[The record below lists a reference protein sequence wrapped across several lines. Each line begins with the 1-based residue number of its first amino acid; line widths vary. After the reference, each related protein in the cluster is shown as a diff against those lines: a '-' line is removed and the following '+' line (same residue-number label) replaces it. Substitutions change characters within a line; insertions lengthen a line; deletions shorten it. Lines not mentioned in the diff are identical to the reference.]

1 LSLVNNIMKK
11 ERQNILIVDD
21 SRIFTK
27 RLSALLKESDCNAEI
42 NTVGSYDDALQ
53 SLVKFKPDLIFLD
66 IHLHNKC
73 GIDLLKVIRMSQ
85 WNCKVIMLTN
95 ETKKAYRLQCE
106 LLGSSGYL
114 DKSNDFESIPELVK
128 IL

>member
-1 LSLVNNIMKK
+1 MNK

-27 RLSALLKESDCNAEI
+27 RLSTLLKESGSEDEI
-42 NTVGSYDDALQ
+42 NTVENYEDALQ
-53 SLVKFKPDLIFLD
+53 SLAAYKPDLVFLD
-66 IHLHNKC
+66 IHLHNKS
-73 GIDLLKVIRMSQ
+73 GIDLLRVIRLSQ

-95 ETKKAYRLQCE
+95 ETKKAYRQQCE
-106 LLGSSGYL
+106 RLGSSGFL

-128 IL
+128 ML

>member
-1 LSLVNNIMKK
+1 MKK

-21 SRIFTK
+21 SRVFTK
-27 RLSALLKESDCNAEI
+27 RLSTLLKDSGNIDEI
-42 NTVGSYDDALQ
+42 NTADNYEDALQ
-53 SLVKFKPDLIFLD
+53 SLSKYKPDLVFLD

-73 GIDLLKVIRMSQ
+73 GIDLLRVIRLSQ

-106 LLGSSGYL
+106 QLDSSGYL

-128 IL
+128 VL

>member
-1 LSLVNNIMKK
+1 MNK

-27 RLSALLKESDCNAEI
+27 RLSALLKESGNEDEI
-42 NTVGSYDDALQ
+42 NTVDNYEDALQ
-53 SLVKFKPDLIFLD
+53 SLAAHKPDLVFLD
-66 IHLHNKC
+66 IHLHNKS
-73 GIDLLKVIRMSQ
+73 GIDLLKTIRLSQ
-85 WNCKVIMLTN
+85 SNCKVIMLTN

-106 LLGSSGYL
+106 RLGSSGYL

-128 IL
+128 ML

>member
-1 LSLVNNIMKK
+1 MLT
-11 ERQNILIVDD
+11 R
-21 SRIFTK
+21 
-27 RLSALLKESDCNAEI
+27 SALIYLSRQEGLKDFA
-42 NTVGSYDDALQ
+42 TRF
-53 SLVKFKPDLIFLD
+53 SLFKKLTTRFIAGENIDEAVAAIKEKAPDLVFLD

-73 GIDLLKVIRMSQ
+73 GIDLLRVIRLSQ

-106 LLGSSGYL
+106 QLDSSGYL

-128 IL
+128 VL

>member
-1 LSLVNNIMKK
+1 MNK

-27 RLSALLKESDCNAEI
+27 RLSALLKGSGNEDEI
-42 NTVGSYDDALQ
+42 NTVDNYEDASQ
-53 SLVKFKPDLIFLD
+53 SLAAHKPDLVFLD
-66 IHLHNKC
+66 IHLHNKS
-73 GIDLLKVIRMSQ
+73 GIDLLKTIRLAQS
-85 WNCKVIMLTN
+85 NCKVIMLTN

-106 LLGSSGYL
+106 RLGSSGYL

-128 IL
+128 ML